1 MKLES
6 GMLLSHGIS
15 KISVQLQAALV
26 ESLGHRNKIILKISE
41 FWNRKKKN

>member
-15 KISVQLQAALV
+15 KISVNLQAALV
-26 ESLGHRNKIILKISE
+26 EPLGHWIKIILEMGE